1 MLQLVTFSVSRE
13 TVVVLRYLLHKALR
27 GELRGLALC
36 YWPAEG
42 NGRVFLTG
50 PYRSQ
55 PVHAMG
61 AADLIKVTAG
71 YQMNLF
77 H

>member
-1 MLQLVTFSVSRE
+1 MLRLITSSVCRE
-13 TVVVLRYLLHKALR
+13 TMIVLRYLLHKAQR

-42 NGRVFLTG
+42 GGRVFLTG
-50 PYRSQ
+50 PYRLQ
-55 PVHAMG
+55 PVHALG

-71 YQMNLF
+71 QQMDLF
-77 H
+77 